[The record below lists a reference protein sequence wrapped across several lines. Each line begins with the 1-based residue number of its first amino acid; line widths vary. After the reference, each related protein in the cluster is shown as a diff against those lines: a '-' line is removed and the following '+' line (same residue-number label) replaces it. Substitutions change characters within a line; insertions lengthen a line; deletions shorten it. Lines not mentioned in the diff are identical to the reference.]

1 MKIILIKYGELTTKK
16 DNRKLFIN
24 TLEKN
29 IKEKT
34 KSYNTKI
41 IKDRSRM
48 YIEYNQENEKELIK
62 TLKNTFGIHA
72 FNIVNKVHTNKEE
85 IENEILK
92 NLKEENYK
100 TFKVVTNRREKSFPI
115 SSMEFNRQIGAFIL
129 KNIPNIKVDVH
140 NPEIYINIE
149 INKED
154 TYIYYNEIKG
164 PGGYPV
170 SVAGKG
176 LLMLS
181 GGIDSPVAGYLS
193 LKRGLQIDAI
203 YFEAIPHT
211 SLEARE
217 KVIKLAKELLK
228 YTNKFNLYIVPITN
242 LQEQIYHKIDSTYM
256 ITILRRM
263 MYRISEKVAREKKE
277 LVLINGESI
286 GQVASQTL
294 SSMDAI
300 NEVVKIPVIRPLA
313 CFDKLEIIEIAKK
326 INTYETSI
334 LPYEDCCTIFVPR
347 HPVINPNKEKC
358 KTYENQINYEK
369 LIDEAIKNIKTIEIT
384 NKEEFENLL

>member
-1 MKIILIKYGELTTKK
+1 MSTILIKYGELTTKK

-48 YIEYNQENEKELIK
+48 YIEYNKENEKEIIK
-62 TLKNTFGIHA
+62 VLKNTFGIHA

-85 IENEILK
+85 IEKEILK
-92 NLKEENYK
+92 NLKNENYK

-115 SSMEFNRQIGAFIL
+115 SSMEFNRQIGGFIL
-129 KNIPNIKVDVH
+129 KSIPNIKVDVH
-140 NPEIYINIE
+140 TPEIYINIE

-217 KVIKLAKELLK
+217 KVITLAKELLK
-228 YTNKFNLYIVPITN
+228 YTKEFNLYIVPITN
-242 LQEQIYHKIDSTYM
+242 LQEEIYHKIDSTYM

-263 MYRISEKVAREKKE
+263 MYRISEKVARDKKE

-294 SSMDAI
+294 SSMNAI

-313 CFDKLEIIEIAKK
+313 CFDKLEIIDIAKK

-347 HPVINPNKEKC
+347 HPVINPKNEKC
-358 KTYENQINYEK
+358 VEYEK
-369 LIDEAIKNIKTIEIT
+369 LIDYDKLINEAIENIKTIKIT
-384 NKEEFENLL
+384 NKEEFEDLL